1 MQILRTLIIIA
12 IIFYVIPWFMRKVGP
27 VLLKRFVE
35 KRMGSFQQ
43 QFQQQQ
49 QAQAEAKRREGEVH
63 IKRGPSKN
71 EHVNNSSDIQDV
83 DFEEIK

>member
-1 MQILRTLIIIA
+1 MQILRTLAIIA
-12 IIFYVIPWFMRKVGP
+12 IIFYVIPWIFRKAGP
-27 VLLKRFVE
+27 ILLKRFVE
-35 KRMGSFQQ
+35 KRMGGFQQ

-63 IKRGPSKN
+63 IKRGPSKS

>member
-1 MQILRTLIIIA
+1 
-12 IIFYVIPWFMRKVGP
+12 
-27 VLLKRFVE
+27 
-35 KRMGSFQQ
+35 MGSFQQ

-63 IKRGPSKN
+63 IKRGPSKS